1 VDVPEPAA
9 SVAQATRSPAVWGG
23 RVPQRNKNFTGRE
36 DLLRELHSRVT
47 GEVTAVLPHTLG
59 GMGGVGK
66 TQLAIEYAYRYSAEY
81 QLVWWIS
88 AEQPELAKASLAA
101 LASRLNITGI
111 PQNRLEDLVEAVRD
125 ALRRGE
131 PYARWLL
138 VFDNANEPESI
149 RDLMPPPG
157 PGHVLV
163 TSRNQQWNSIA
174 DTVQVDVFSRTESL
188 EFLRRRVPDISSADA
203 NLLAERL
210 GDLPIALEQA
220 GALQVEG
227 GMSTAE
233 YLELM
238 DKEAGKLLGEN
249 RPADYPVSVA
259 AAWSLSM
266 SRVHEQFPDALEL
279 LRRCAFLG
287 PEPIP
292 IAWLKQGKYVLMPP
306 MNSILGEPQQRTR
319 AIRELGRYSLVRVD
333 NRRNTLQV
341 HRLVQRLIQDEL
353 APADGDRIRHEV
365 HLLLAAADPDDP
377 DDPDSWPT
385 YQELLAHAVPAEV
398 IRSTDPDVRRLT
410 RNLARYLYQFGNY
423 KVSRDYAQRALAQ
436 WTADSGEDDR
446 DVLAIS
452 KTAGDAQWQLGQY
465 QPAYVLRS
473 AAVARS
479 RQVLGEDDETTLVL
493 VNALASD
500 LRVRGD
506 FAGARKLDEDS
517 VPRHRRIFGESHP
530 RTFIATNNLA
540 LDHALTSDYQR
551 ARELD
556 EQNFQNRRDFFGSD
570 DHPDPLQSRS
580 AFARDLRQNGE
591 YLAARELGEQIR
603 LTYQD
608 LIRQR
613 ILPENHGAVLLQAR
627 ELAVARRKV
636 GDYKQALDLARDV
649 FNRYRQIYG
658 ENHADTLAAAT
669 TLGNTQPLT
678 GEFAQAAE
686 LIEDTAGRYQKVLSS
701 DHPYTYGCALNLGIV
716 RREQGHAEDARA
728 LCQQALAA
736 LDARLGTNHH
746 FTLLAAAGLASSLAE
761 LGEMEEAARLDEQT
775 AERLTHVLG
784 ENHPHTLA
792 VRANHAFGIRAL
804 GREQEA
810 AELLADIMAQMRRS
824 LGEAYPDIPSVV
836 AGKRQEIDFEPS
848 PL

>member
-1 VDVPEPAA
+1 VPEPAL
-9 SVAQATRSPAVWGG
+9 SVVQATRSPAVWGG
-23 RVPQRNKNFTGRE
+23 SVPQRNKNFTGRE

-47 GEVTAVLPHTLG
+47 GEITAVLPHTLG

-66 TQLAIEYAYRYSAEY
+66 TQLAIEYAYRYGGEY

-88 AEQPELAKASLAA
+88 ADQPELARAA
-101 LASRLNITGI
+101 LAGLAPRLNITGI
-111 PQNRLEDLVEAVRD
+111 PQHRLEDMVEAVRD

-138 VFDNANEPESI
+138 VFDNADQPESI
-149 RDLMPPPG
+149 RGLMPPPG

-174 DTVQVDVFSRTESL
+174 DTVEVNVFSRKESL
-188 EFLRRRVPDISSADA
+188 EFLSRRVPEISLVDAD
-203 NLLAERL
+203 LLAERL

-227 GMSTAE
+227 GMAAME

-238 DKEAGKLLGEN
+238 DKEASELLGEN

-266 SRVHEQFPDALEL
+266 SRVQEQLPDALEL

-292 IAWLKQGKYVLMPP
+292 VAWLKQGKYVLGPP

-319 AIRELGRYSLVRVD
+319 AIRELGRYSLIRVD

-341 HRLVQRLIQDEL
+341 HRLIQRLIQDDL
-353 APADGDRIRHEV
+353 APEDRDRIRHEV

-377 DDPDSWPT
+377 DDPSNWPT
-385 YQELLAHAVPAEV
+385 YQELLAHVGPANV
-398 IRSTDPDVRRLT
+398 IHSTNPDVRRLT
-410 RNLARYLYQFGNY
+410 RNLARYLYVFGDY
-423 KVSRDYAQRALAQ
+423 TASRQYAQRALAQ
-436 WTADSGEDDR
+436 WTADSGADDR
-446 DVLAIS
+446 DVLDIS
-452 KTAGDAQWQLGQY
+452 KTAGDAQWQLGDY
-465 QPAYVLRS
+465 QPAYELRS

-479 RQVLGEDDETTLVL
+479 RRVLGEDDEVTLAL

-506 FAGARKLDEDS
+506 FAGARALDEES

-530 RTFIATNNLA
+530 RTFTATNNLA

-570 DHPDPLQSRS
+570 DHPEPLQSRT
-580 AFARDLRQNGE
+580 AFARDLRQSGD
-591 YLAARELGEQIR
+591 YPAARELGEQIH
-603 LTYQD
+603 LIYQD

-613 ILPENHGAVLLQAR
+613 TLPENHGVILLQAR

-636 GDYKQALDLARDV
+636 GDFVQALDLARDV
-649 FNRYRQIYG
+649 FSRYRQIYG
-658 ENHADTLAAAT
+658 EDHADTLAAAT
-669 TLGNTQPLT
+669 TVGNTQHLA

-686 LIEDTAGRYQKVLSS
+686 LIRDAANRYQKVLGS
-701 DHPYTYGCALNLGIV
+701 DHPYTHGCALNLGIV
-716 RREQGHAEDARA
+716 RRQQGEADAARG
-728 LCQQALAA
+728 LCQGALTA
-736 LDARLGTNHH
+736 LEAQLGPDHH
-746 FTLLAAAGLASSLAE
+746 FTLLAAAGLASALAA
-761 LGEMEEAARLDEQT
+761 LGETEEAARLDAQT
-775 AERLTHVLG
+775 AERLARVLG

-792 VRANHAFGIRAL
+792 VRANRALGIRAL

-810 AELLADIMAQMRRS
+810 AELLGDIAAQMRRS
-824 LGEAYPDIPSVV
+824 FGKTYPDIPSVE
-836 AGKRQEIDFEPS
+836 AGERLEIDFEPS